1 MANKKHYNKIQVARG
16 DIKNKTPLLGELF
29 YDYGSKSVY
38 IGAKNGADV
47 EWKRFGGFDSIV
59 LKGTIDDERFG
70 DLSGLL
76 PGDAYIVTDA
86 ISVNQPE
93 LIFDGEG
100 NVSRGRNYRTYDD
113 FFKAGQII
121 VYCAEDLSEIPNAAV
136 LDSSTGAGFIPLS
149 GGQTAS
155 DIENDVKFQPTAA
168 AADDVD
174 GTKGLNSVQSA
185 LDYLFNNKM
194 EYKGKYDE
202 VTITASNIPE
212 NPATAEDAVIAAIAN
227 QYNLKAGE
235 WIIYNGPTK
244 TIQVSGFDP
253 YVLRKNTAI
262 IKSATVKAGI
272 DNTAGLDTVVRCFPL
287 GAADANDIEFT
298 FKGSRH
304 SEEATSSVNTTS
316 IAGEDIKLEN
326 DENGT
331 VDAKVASVAQAL
343 DVLHQT
349 KADLNAQGKIPLS
362 QIPNTFV
369 GALQYIGTV
378 TLADGE
384 DAVSSMTAIE
394 FAQAMSALNADDSA
408 FSMEKADEGA
418 GADTEKGRVDNGD
431 YVIVKV
437 PGSSKVSST
446 EDPDDNETTLKR
458 QVAIVD
464 DEGNVLFRVS
474 EGDHVICNNVVYG
487 DDGNITSVKLD
498 HLDTSS
504 SVDAVNG
511 ITAEVDVVGSV
522 RQGVNTTKK
531 AVSAEEDLQD
541 CPEVVVSVDRV
552 AHQIKI
558 TIPNA
563 VLAPANL
570 GKNTIPVGNGDKGL
584 LNSEVSVNGQDNDSA
599 YHTDDGTD
607 DYKKH
612 NTELVGK
619 TKGGDDVVVEFPDK
633 SGKMAVTSEGS
644 GKKDYLP
651 KYDKDGNLIDSDAS
665 QNTANKVF
673 TLHDADGNEL
683 LKINYGDLAKLLQF
697 GAGDNTVTRRFDETV
712 KGVKYTEDRNYD
724 ENIHTTLD
732 DCSVIDG
739 GEW

>member
-16 DIKNKTPLLGELF
+16 DINNKAPLLGELF
-29 YDYGSKSVY
+29 YDYESKSVY
-38 IGAKNGADV
+38 IGAKNGANV

-121 VYCAEDLSEIPNAAV
+121 VYCAEDLSEIPNAAI
-136 LDSSTGAGFIPLS
+136 LDPSTGAGFIPLS

-155 DIENDVKFQPTAA
+155 DIENDVKFQPSAA

-227 QYNLKAGE
+227 QHNLKAGE

-244 TIQVSGFDP
+244 TIQVPGFDP

-272 DNTAGLDTVVRCFPL
+272 DDTAGLDTVVRCFPL
-287 GAADANDIEFT
+287 GAADAYDIEFT
-298 FKGSRH
+298 FTNARRSA
-304 SEEATSSVNTTS
+304 EATSSVDTTS
-316 IAGEDIKLEN
+316 VAGEVIELKN
-326 DENGT
+326 DENGV
-331 VDAKVASVAQAL
+331 VDAKVSSVAQAL
-343 DVLHQT
+343 DVLQQT

-394 FAQAMSALNADDSA
+394 FAQAMSELNAYD
-408 FSMEKADEGA
+408 SMEKADEGD
-418 GADTEKGRVDNGD
+418 GAYTEKYRVDNGD

-437 PGSSKVSST
+437 PGSSKVSSA
-446 EDPDDNETTLKR
+446 EDPDGNETTLKR

-474 EGDHVICNNVVYG
+474 EGDHVICNNIVYG
-487 DDGNITSVKLD
+487 DNGSDIRSVKLD

-522 RQGVNTTKK
+522 RQDVNTTKK
-531 AVSAEEDLQD
+531 NETSEEDTQEY
-541 CPEVVVSVDRV
+541 PEVVVSVDRV

-570 GKNTIPVGNGDKGL
+570 KKNAIPVGNGDKGL
-584 LNSEVSVNGQDNDSA
+584 LNSEVSVNGQENDSA

-607 DYKKH
+607 EYKKH

-619 TKGGDDVVVEFPDK
+619 TKDGDDVVVEFPDN
-633 SGKMAVTSEGS
+633 SGKMTITSEGS
-644 GKKDYLP
+644 GKEDYIP
-651 KYDKDGNLIDSDAS
+651 KYDADGNLIDSDAS

-697 GAGDNTVTRRFDETV
+697 GAGADTVTRRFDETV
-712 KGVKYTEDRNYD
+712 EGVKYTENRNYD
-724 ENIHTTLD
+724 ENTHTTLD

>member
-1 MANKKHYNKIQVARG
+1 
-16 DIKNKTPLLGELF
+16 
-29 YDYGSKSVY
+29 
-38 IGAKNGADV
+38 
-47 EWKRFGGFDSIV
+47 
-59 LKGTIDDERFG
+59 
-70 DLSGLL
+70 
-76 PGDAYIVTDA
+76 
-86 ISVNQPE
+86 
-93 LIFDGEG
+93 
-100 NVSRGRNYRTYDD
+100 
-113 FFKAGQII
+113 
-121 VYCAEDLSEIPNAAV
+121 
-136 LDSSTGAGFIPLS
+136 
-149 GGQTAS
+149 
-155 DIENDVKFQPTAA
+155 
-168 AADDVD
+168 
-174 GTKGLNSVQSA
+174 
-185 LDYLFNNKM
+185 M

-262 IKSATVKAGI
+262 LKTATVKAS
-272 DNTAGLDTVVRCFPL
+272 DDTAGLDTVVRCFPL

-298 FKGSRH
+298 FKGTRV

-326 DENGT
+326 DDNGT
-331 VDAKVASVAQAL
+331 VDAKVSSVAQAL

-394 FAQAMSALNADDSA
+394 FAQAMSALNADDS
-408 FSMEKADEGA
+408 MEKAGEGA

-437 PGSSKVSST
+437 PGSSKVSSA
-446 EDPDDNETTLKR
+446 EDPDGNETTLKR

-464 DEGNVLFRVS
+464 GEGNVLFRVS
-474 EGDHVICNNVVYG
+474 EGDHVICNNVVY
-487 DDGNITSVKLD
+487 DHDGTITCVKLD

-531 AVSAEEDLQD
+531 NETSEEDTQEY
-541 CPEVVVSVDRV
+541 PEVVVSVDRV

-570 GKNTIPVGNGDKGL
+570 KKNAIPVGNGDKGL
-584 LNSEVSVNGQDNDSA
+584 LNSEVSVNGQENDSA

-607 DYKKH
+607 DYKNH

-619 TKGGDDVVVEFPDK
+619 TKDNEDVVVEFPDK

-644 GKKDYLP
+644 GKEDYLP

-665 QNTANKVF
+665 QNTVNKVF
-673 TLHDADGNEL
+673 TLPIIIL
-683 LKINYGDLAKLLQF
+683 
-697 GAGDNTVTRRFDETV
+697 
-712 KGVKYTEDRNYD
+712 
-724 ENIHTTLD
+724 
-732 DCSVIDG
+732 
-739 GEW
+739 

>member
-16 DIKNKTPLLGELF
+16 DINNKTPLLGELF
-29 YDYGSKSVY
+29 YDYDSKSVY
-38 IGAKNGADV
+38 IGAKNGANV

-70 DLSGLL
+70 DLSNLL

-121 VYCAEDLSEIPNAAV
+121 VYCAEDLSTIPNAAV
-136 LDSSTGAGFIPLS
+136 LDPSTGAGFIPLS

-155 DIENDVKFQPTAA
+155 DIENDVTFQPTAA
-168 AADDVD
+168 AATDVD
-174 GTKGLNSVQSA
+174 GTAGLNSVQSA

-212 NPATAEDAVIAAIAN
+212 NPATAEDAVVAAIAN

-244 TIQVSGFDP
+244 TVQVSGFDP

-262 IKSATVKAGI
+262 LKTATVAG
-272 DNTAGLDTVVRCFPL
+272 DGDATAGLNTVVRCFPL

-298 FKGSRH
+298 FKGTRK
-304 SEEATSSVNTTS
+304 SEEATSSVDTTS
-316 IAGEDIKLEN
+316 IAGEDVTLEN
-326 DENGT
+326 DEDGT
-331 VDAKVASVAQAL
+331 VDAKVSSVAQAL

-394 FAQAMSALNADDSA
+394 FAQAMSALNADDS
-408 FSMEKADEGA
+408 MEKSGEGA

-437 PGSSKVSST
+437 PGSSKVSSA
-446 EDPDDNETTLKR
+446 EDPDGNETTLKR

-464 DEGNVLFRVS
+464 GEGNVLFRVS
-474 EGDHVICNNVVYG
+474 EGDHVICNNVVYD

-522 RQGVNTTKK
+522 RQDVNTSKK
-531 AVSAEEDLQD
+531 NVSTDTSDLQD
-541 CPEVVVSVDRV
+541 YPEVVVSVDRV

-563 VLAPANL
+563 VLAPVNL
-570 GKNTIPVGNGDKGL
+570 GQNTIPVGNGDKGL
-584 LNSEVSVNGQDNDSA
+584 LNSEVSINGQENDSR
-599 YHTDDGTD
+599 YHTDDGTE
-607 DYKKH
+607 DYKYH

-619 TKGGDDVVVEFPDK
+619 TKDNDEVVVEFPDK
-633 SGKMAVTSEGS
+633 SGKMVVTSEGS
-644 GKKDYLP
+644 GKEDYLP
-651 KYDKDGNLIDSDAS
+651 KYDKDGDLIDSDAS
-665 QNTANKVF
+665 QNTAGKVF
-673 TLHDADGNEL
+673 TLHDAEGNEL

-697 GAGDNTVTRRFDETV
+697 GAGADTVTRRFDETV
-712 KGVKYTEDRNYD
+712 EGVKYTENRNYD
-724 ENIHTTLD
+724 ENTHTTLD

>member
-1 MANKKHYNKIQVARG
+1 MAKHYNKIQVARG
-16 DIKNKTPLLGELF
+16 DINNKTPLLGELF
-29 YDYGSKSVY
+29 YDYDSKSVY
-38 IGAKNGADV
+38 IGAKNGAKV

-174 GTKGLNSVQSA
+174 GTTGLNSVQSA

-212 NPATAEDAVIAAIAN
+212 NPANAEDAVIAAIAN

-394 FAQAMSALNADDSA
+394 FAQAMSRLDADDS
-408 FSMEKADEGA
+408 MEKEGEGEGA
-418 GADTEKGRVDNGD
+418 DIEKGRLDNGD

-531 AVSAEEDLQD
+531 VVSAEEDLQNY
-541 CPEVVVSVDRV
+541 PEVVVSVDRV

-584 LNSEVSVNGQDNDSA
+584 LNSEVSVNGQENDSA

-607 DYKKH
+607 EYKKH

-619 TKGGDDVVVEFPDK
+619 TKDGDEVVVEFPDK

-644 GKKDYLP
+644 GKEDYIP
-651 KYDKDGNLIDSDAS
+651 KYDAAGNLIDSDAS

-673 TLHDADGNEL
+673 TLHDAEGNEL

-697 GAGDNTVTRRFDETV
+697 GAGADTVTRRFDETV
-712 KGVKYTEDRNYD
+712 EGVKYTEDRNYD